1 MGIPARYMLV
11 AAVAVLSVAGSA
23 HAAGLKQIGKIALPG
38 EPSNQFSTA
47 FMDEAT
53 GLYYLTDR
61 TNKSVTIID
70 TKTDTF
76 VSRIPGFVGVTK
88 TGGDTFGPNS
98 VVTVN
103 NSSEAWI
110 TDGDSTVK
118 VVDLKTNKITDTIS
132 TGGKKRANELAYDP
146 KDQVIIVANPNDE
159 PPFLTLISAKP
170 DHKILTKIPMPE
182 ATDHLERAIY
192 YAPSGTFYVDV
203 PVLNHEPAKGGL
215 AEIDP
220 VTGKIVKMHVIENCN
235 PHSHVVIS
243 GSQMF
248 IGCAAGAKGT
258 NLATAQMAVFD
269 VQTDKVVAYI
279 PGIGGAG
286 TAAVN
291 TNVGQYYAAANN
303 NPDGPVLGVIDGKT
317 NTLLQKLPTWTGS
330 HSVQVSLKNN
340 HLYLPTRGESGPC
353 GGCILVFAPE

>member
-1 MGIPARYMLV
+1 MRIRPKSLFV
-11 AAVAVLSVAGSA
+11 AAVAILAVAGTA
-23 HAAGLKQIGKIALPG
+23 NAAGLKQVGMIELPG

-47 FMDEAT
+47 FVDEAT
-53 GLYYLTDR
+53 DLYYLSDR
-61 TNKSVTIID
+61 TNKSVTIVD
-70 TKTDTF
+70 TKTDKF
-76 VSRIPGFVGVTK
+76 VARIPGFVGVTK

-103 NSSEAWI
+103 NSSEAWV

-118 VVDLKTNKITDTIS
+118 VVDLKTNKIIDTIS
-132 TGGKKRANELAYDP
+132 TGGKKRANELAYNP
-146 KDQVIIVANPNDE
+146 KDQVVIVANPNDE

-170 DHKILTKIPMPE
+170 DHKILAKLLMPE
-182 ATDHLERAIY
+182 ATDHLERATY

-203 PVLNHEPAKGGL
+203 PVLHHEPSKGGL

-220 VTGKIVKMHVIENCN
+220 TGKLVKMHVIENCN
-235 PHSHVVIS
+235 PHSHVVTS

-258 NLATAQMAVFD
+258 NLPTAQMAIFD
-269 VQTDKVVAYI
+269 VQTDTVVAYI

-286 TAAVN
+286 TAAAN
-291 TNVGQYYAAANN
+291 TNIGQYYTAANN
-303 NPDGPVLGVIDGKT
+303 NPGGPALGVIDGKT
-317 NTLLQKLPTWTGS
+317 NTLLQKMPTWTGS
-330 HSVQVSLKNN
+330 HSIQVSLKNN
-340 HLYLPTRGESGPC
+340 HVYLPTRGESGPC